1 MVQYWYHNIRR
12 RAVKTVM
19 DGPVEACPI
28 AMDDLYDSL
37 TYRFEERKTQERTSY
52 PHPPTAEE
60 QRALNNAFP
69 MEISADMIS
78 NAARS
83 IRIETSPNPNHVIM
97 RIVKQKEVAAV
108 LVVIGT
114 IMLQWGYTPAI
125 YGHDRTVLVP
135 KGPDGKT
142 DD

>member
-1 MVQYWYHNIRR
+1 
-12 RAVKTVM
+12 
-19 DGPVEACPI
+19 
-28 AMDDLYDSL
+28 MDDLYDSF
-37 TYRFEERKTQERTSY
+37 TGRFEERKTHERTSY

-60 QRALNNAFP
+60 QRALNNVFP

-83 IRIETSPNPNHVIM
+83 IRIDTSPGPDHVIM

-108 LVVIGT
+108 LAVIGT

-125 YGHDRTVLVP
+125 YRHGRTVVVP
-135 KGPDGKT
+135 KNQTGKT
-142 DD
+142 DDQLPYVLSYAVWSRGS